1 MPRASPAMPRRGHRP
16 HLPSVDTGT
25 AGHEPGPAVP
35 LTPREKKKVRSRTA
49 VSPQVVHEA
58 IRIEGEEELVRPAA
72 ALVWSGVAAGLSMG
86 FSLVGEGI
94 LHAALPDASWRPL
107 VAKLGYSLGF
117 LFVILGR
124 QQLFTENTL
133 LVVLPFL
140 ARPERA
146 VLRRVGRVW
155 GFVLAANVIGALAFA
170 ASLRIESVLSPEVRS
185 AFSEIGH
192 RALAPG
198 FVGVLVR
205 GIYGGWLIAL
215 MVWLLPAARF
225 AKFFVVVTV
234 TWLVGAGEFSHS
246 IAGSVEV
253 LYLVVTGQIGIAT
266 FLGGFFVPAL
276 VGNSIGGVALVAALN
291 HAQVVAGHEKDG
303 SEHATRQ

>member
-1 MPRASPAMPRRGHRP
+1 MDTDPAGEA
-16 HLPSVDTGT
+16 PS
-25 AGHEPGPAVP
+25 AVP
-35 LTPREKKKVRSRTA
+35 LTRQEKRKARARTA

-58 IRIEGEEELVRPAA
+58 IRREGEEELVRPTA
-72 ALVWSGVAAGLSMG
+72 ALVWSAVAAGLSMG

-94 LHAALPDASWRPL
+94 LHAALPDAPWRPL

-133 LVVLPFL
+133 LVILPLL
-140 ARPERA
+140 ARPRA
-146 VLRRVGRVW
+146 LVLRRVARVW
-155 GFVLAANVIGALAFA
+155 ALVLAGNLAGAVAFA
-170 ASLRIESVLSPEVRS
+170 ASMRLDVVGSPALRA
-185 AFSEIGH
+185 AFAEIG
-192 RALAPG
+192 RKALEPG
-198 FVGVLVR
+198 FAGVLVR

-234 TWLVGAGEFSHS
+234 TWLVGAGEFSHV

-253 LYLVVTGQIGIAT
+253 FFLVVTGQIGVGT
-266 FLGGFFVPAL
+266 FLGGFFLPAL

-291 HAQVVAGHEKDG
+291 HAQVVAGHAREGGDG
-303 SEHATRQ
+303 DATRH